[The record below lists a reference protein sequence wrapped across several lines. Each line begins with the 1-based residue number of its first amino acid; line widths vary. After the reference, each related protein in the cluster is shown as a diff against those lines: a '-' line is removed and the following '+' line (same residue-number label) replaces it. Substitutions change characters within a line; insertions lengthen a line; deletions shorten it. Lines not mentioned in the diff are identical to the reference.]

1 MTFLLSFVPL
11 FLCVFALFAVCAV
24 VGATGFEPA
33 IFRSQSGRDTRLRYA
48 PTPRFYTA
56 DWIRQRL
63 ALTDRHPAVG
73 GDRPQLR
80 STGA

>member
-1 MTFLLSFVPL
+1 MIFFLTTFVPL
-11 FLCVFALFAVCAV
+11 FVGLFVLFVVCAV

-56 DWIRQRL
+56 D
-63 ALTDRHPAVG
+63 
-73 GDRPQLR
+73 
-80 STGA
+80 